1 MLRCRRHSARFP
13 SAISGRTPTST
24 RPTTSASATSGTRGR
39 SDVPRTAPASAPGS
53 RAASPTWSSAPTPTP
68 GCACAAGEL
77 SGVEAFS
84 QRQLYA
90 RGDLDLAVGFE
101 GMFRLPNGRPP
112 LLRVHDVELER
123 GPRIS
128 TLTMGEGPDVLLLH
142 GLGATKSSFFDTAA
156 ALSRSYRVHALD
168 LPGFGGSSKPA
179 LARYGAPYFARVTL
193 GVMDALGIERAHL
206 VGNSMGGRVALEVG
220 LREPGRVGG
229 LALLCPALAFVR
241 RGYQPLVRLLRPE
254 LGLLP
259 HSLGRG
265 RIERQFWSM
274 FADRDLVDPSVADI
288 VVDEF
293 ERIYRSAGRPPRLPG
308 QRPLDLPR
316 AAVRPRRPVPA
327 PGGARAA
334 RDVRVGLARQADPA
348 RLRPPRRALA
358 PARRADPARGLRPRA
373 PGRAAGAHE
382 RPADALLRAHRRAG
396 ARRCPRLARAV
407 RLGRSGSPGTASRAR
422 ARASAVRRGDARTA
436 APVAPRRRRDPT
448 RPP

>member
-1 MLRCRRHSARFP
+1 MQEAFRTLPERYLGAHADFDATYHIRLGDIGHTWEVRCTTHGARVRAGITGRAPDVVIGTDAETWLRLRR
-13 SAISGRTPTST
+13 
-24 RPTTSASATSGTRGR
+24 
-39 SDVPRTAPASAPGS
+39 
-53 RAASPTWSSAPTPTP
+53 
-68 GCACAAGEL
+68 GEL

-128 TLTMGEGPDVLLLH
+128 ALTMGEGPDVLLLH
-142 GLGATKSSFFDTAA
+142 GLGSAKSSFFDTAA

-168 LPGFGGSSKPA
+168 FPGFGGSSKPA
-179 LARYGAPYFARVTL
+179 LARYGAPYFARTTL

-293 ERIYRSAGRPPRLPG
+293 ERIYRSPGARLAFLASARSIYLEPPFGRGGLFPRLEALEPPAMFVWGSHDKLIPPG
-308 QRPLDLPR
+308 FGRHVERWLPHAEQILLDGCGHVPQVERPDRTNGLLTRFFARIDALG
-316 AAVRPRRPVPA
+316 AAPA
-327 PGGARAA
+327 ARAA
-334 RDVRVGLARQADPA
+334 A
-348 RLRPPRRALA
+348 
-358 PARRADPARGLRPRA
+358 
-373 PGRAAGAHE
+373 
-382 RPADALLRAHRRAG
+382 
-396 ARRCPRLARAV
+396 
-407 RLGRSGSPGTASRAR
+407 
-422 ARASAVRRGDARTA
+422 
-436 APVAPRRRRDPT
+436 
-448 RPP
+448 